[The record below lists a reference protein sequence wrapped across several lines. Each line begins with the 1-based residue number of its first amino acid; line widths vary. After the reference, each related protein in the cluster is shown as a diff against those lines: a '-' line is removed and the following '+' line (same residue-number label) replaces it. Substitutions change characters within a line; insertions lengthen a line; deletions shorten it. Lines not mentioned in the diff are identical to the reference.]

1 MSDSTVVLIHG
12 AFADAAGW
20 RGLVEELGSDAKTIL
35 APPNP
40 LRGTISD
47 GTYMKNFVEQIDGP
61 VLLVGHSYGGAVATV
76 AGTAENVVG
85 LVYIAGFCPDEGE
98 PISAMVER
106 FDPPRA
112 APHLIPAPLPD
123 GGAEVAIDPPVF
135 HEMFCAD
142 LPAEDAA
149 FMAISQRPLSVAAF
163 SDITPAAAWKT
174 KPSWAVLPTED
185 RAIHPDLHRFA
196 FDRAGAKVTVVEGAS
211 HAVFMSQPAV
221 VAQVIRDAL
230 AA

>member
-20 RGLVEELGSDAKTIL
+20 RALVEELGSDAKAIL

-47 GTYMKNFVEQIDGP
+47 GAYMKNFVEQIDGD

-85 LVYIAGFCPDEGE
+85 LVYVAGFCPDEGE
-98 PISAMVER
+98 PIGAMVER
-106 FDPPRA
+106 FDDARA
-112 APHLIPAPLPD
+112 APHLTPAPLPE
-123 GGAEVAIDPPVF
+123 GGAEVAIDPAAF
-135 HEMFCAD
+135 HEVFCAD

-163 SDITPAAAWKT
+163 SDAAPAAAWKT
-174 KPSWAVLPTED
+174 KPSWAILPTED
-185 RAIHPDLHRFA
+185 GAIHPDLHRWA
-196 FDRAGAKVTVVEGAS
+196 FDRAGSKVTVVDGAS
-211 HAVFMSQPAV
+211 HAVFMSQPKV
-221 VAQVIRDAL
+221 VADVIREAL